1 MNDEIEKK
9 ENPEKEDSAEV
20 EGKSESNN
28 NNAKSEVDL
37 EIYPLREPSDDPRWA
52 IRVVKIW
59 IGFVIAALIFILTLL
74 VLGAIYD

>member
-28 NNAKSEVDL
+28 NAKSEVDL
-37 EIYPLREPSDDPRWA
+37 EIYPSREPSDDPRWA

-59 IGFVIAALIFILTLL
+59 IGFVIVALIFILTLL

>member
-9 ENPEKEDSAEV
+9 ENPEKKASAE
-20 EGKSESNN
+20 
-28 NNAKSEVDL
+28 ADL